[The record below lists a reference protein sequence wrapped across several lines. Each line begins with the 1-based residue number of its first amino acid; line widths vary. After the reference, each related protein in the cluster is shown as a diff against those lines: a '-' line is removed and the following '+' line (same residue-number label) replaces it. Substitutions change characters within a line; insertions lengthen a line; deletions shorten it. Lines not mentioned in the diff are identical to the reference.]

1 MKMLSWTASAMLLL
15 MAMACTGNKG
25 ATSQGDDVA
34 ADSTAQES
42 DTLVFET
49 IEWNDSTEYK
59 VKIVDY
65 SSDEEPA
72 PYTVETAVDRDEVIT
87 LQAVAGP
94 AAAVKFVNQWLT
106 LDAAGCA
113 YPDLL
118 SAEEIAEAYGELKK
132 ETGVTDVRSALKHRK
147 SSDSAEEEDEDEM
160 QEMAWLS
167 GNEYSASINLVW
179 QTKALATL
187 CDSGYDYSAGAVHGM
202 PWNYNRTF
210 DLKNLRILSIDDIF
224 VEKGRDALLK
234 MVIAELKEDYADAWD
249 MVTEDI
255 DFPGIDPSLVVEGV
269 QFDYGAYEIGAYALG
284 MPSVVLP
291 YEKVKQ
297 FLTPGVK
304 ELLGME

>member
-106 LDAAGCA
+106 LVFC
-113 YPDLL
+113 
-118 SAEEIAEAYGELKK
+118 
-132 ETGVTDVRSALKHRK
+132 
-147 SSDSAEEEDEDEM
+147 
-160 QEMAWLS
+160 
-167 GNEYSASINLVW
+167 
-179 QTKALATL
+179 
-187 CDSGYDYSAGAVHGM
+187 
-202 PWNYNRTF
+202 
-210 DLKNLRILSIDDIF
+210 
-224 VEKGRDALLK
+224 LLK
-234 MVIAELKEDYADAWD
+234 RLQRH
-249 MVTEDI
+249 T
-255 DFPGIDPSLVVEGV
+255 GN
-269 QFDYGAYEIGAYALG
+269 
-284 MPSVVLP
+284 
-291 YEKVKQ
+291 
-297 FLTPGVK
+297 
-304 ELLGME
+304 